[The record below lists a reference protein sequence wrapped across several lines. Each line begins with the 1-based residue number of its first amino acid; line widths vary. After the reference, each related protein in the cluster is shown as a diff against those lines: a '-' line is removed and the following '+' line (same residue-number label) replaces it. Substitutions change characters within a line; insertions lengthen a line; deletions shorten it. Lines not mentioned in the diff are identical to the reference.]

1 MIRHVY
7 AAVAVLVILA
17 LSVGTVIAQTTKY
30 VAPVKGVAE
39 IQYLPIRPEPDYKAK
54 IIRTIVRVK
63 NVSPTGSIAGLKVTQ
78 YWYDKANSPQPV
90 AALTGRVKKPLLP
103 GEETTITLEAP
114 LDPKMFR
121 DYYEFEH
128 ANGKIKPKP
137 VKRF

>member
-1 MIRHVY
+1 MIRLVY
-7 AAVAVLVILA
+7 AAAAVLVILA
-17 LSVGTVIAQTTKY
+17 LSVAPVITQVKY
-30 VAPVKGVAE
+30 VPPVKGVAE
-39 IQYLPIRPEPDYKAK
+39 IQYLPIKPEADYKAK
-54 IIRTIVRVK
+54 LIRTIIKVK
-63 NVSPTGSIAGLKVTQ
+63 NVSPTGSIAGLKITQ

-121 DYYEFEH
+121 DHYVFEH

-137 VKRF
+137 VNKF